1 MLLRYAARSV
11 SVQPE
16 ATDLATFQVY
26 YVNNGALN
34 SKFWSA
40 WQVRVGQ
47 CWLVAAP
54 CMAWLYWQWLPPRWE
69 TSFLNQGHKGWRL
82 HHV

>member
-1 MLLRYAARSV
+1 MSSMLLHMLTRRYAARSV

-16 ATDLATFQVY
+16 ATDSATFQVY

-40 WQVRVGQ
+40 WQVRVANAG
-47 CWLVAAP
+47 L
-54 CMAWLYWQWLPPRWE
+54 
-69 TSFLNQGHKGWRL
+69 FLLGA
-82 HHV
+82 